1 MASKGKK
8 SVAVE
13 IPECPVC
20 LETMTIPVFLCQS
33 GHSLCNSCTLT
44 LCPPSC
50 PMCRQPMTQMRN
62 RSLEELINKAKSP
75 CPNQSSGCVF
85 SLPGAAMADHLK
97 ECLFR
102 PRECPHAVFGK
113 CSWTGELKKMMDHF
127 KEKHSAHCVAELDRD
142 AGWRLQVNQLDL
154 KECARHVFLAAQ
166 QNFLFIITLK
176 VDTMQRMAYWAIQ
189 HVGQKKVAQQHLY
202 EIHVISRND
211 QQRKVVFTEH
221 CFNDS
226 IKADEVFRLANC
238 AVMPLDML
246 THFIK
251 DKILSFRFVIKRLNK
266 DNKENVGQAP
276 SSRESSVSRGSEASQ
291 GPETRGPGPKPHW
304 KKHPG
309 QKPGPKKF
317 TRAQD

>member
-13 IPECPVC
+13 IPECPIC
-20 LETMTIPVFLCQS
+20 LDTMTIPVFLCQS
-33 GHSLCNSCTLT
+33 GHSLCNSCTLA

-50 PMCRQPMTQMRN
+50 PICRQPMTQMRN

-75 CPNQSSGCVF
+75 CPNQSAGCVF
-85 SLPGAAMADHLK
+85 SLPGPAMADHLK

-102 PRECPHAVFGK
+102 PRECPHAVFGR
-113 CSWTGELKKMMDHF
+113 CSWNGDVRKMMEHF
-127 KEKHSAHCVAELDRD
+127 KEKHPAHCVAEVDRE
-142 AGWRLQVNQLDL
+142 AGWRLQVEQLDL

-176 VDTMQRMAYWAIQ
+176 VDTIQRMAYWVIQ
-189 HVGQKKVAQQHLY
+189 HIGQKKIAQQHLY
-202 EIHVISRND
+202 EIQVTSGRD

-221 CFNDS
+221 CLNDS
-226 IKADEVFRLANC
+226 LKADEVFRQANC

-251 DKILSFRFVIKRLNK
+251 DKTLSFRFVIKRLNR
-266 DNKENVGQAP
+266 DNKENVQAP
-276 SSRESSVSRGSEASQ
+276 SSRESSVSRGRDASQ

-317 TRAQD
+317 TKAQA